1 MKTNA
6 YGNYDTYDDFVGGD
20 NASVTNSLYI
30 TNMMPKVYSKSI
42 SDKQSNTPV
51 EKQSYESNEL
61 QVKNQSEK
69 PLLKDFNE
77 QWAHYCKT
85 YKKLP
90 SIIPAKR
97 RIIVI
102 GDIHGDWDTLLD
114 FLVRASVI
122 NKNQPDVWIGGD
134 THIVQVGDQID
145 SRSRFD
151 NNYPDEHND
160 IKILNYLTKLHNE
173 AEKQQGAVYSLLGNH
188 ELMNVVGDFRYV
200 SDMGLRGFDT
210 DTKNSDIEVG
220 RNERKRQFA
229 PGNELS
235 KFLAC
240 TRQVAII
247 IGNNLFVHGGIVP
260 DISEKY
266 NITDINRLMT
276 LYLWNILHDKKDIED
291 YTNIFSNPRTSPL
304 WTRAFGNIGYR
315 YIKQNNYSMDT
326 HNAECNELLEPLL
339 KMYNVGKIFVGHT
352 VISSTVQ
359 LLCSGRVGFVDTGA
373 SKAFKNINSKYTG
386 NRTVVPGAQLL
397 EILNDKYNI
406 I

>member
-1 MKTNA
+1 MKINA
-6 YGNYDTYDDFVGGD
+6 YGNYDTYGNFVGGD
-20 NASVTNSLYI
+20 NESVASSLYI
-30 TNMMPKVYSKSI
+30 TNMLPKVYSKSI
-42 SDKQSNTPV
+42 PDKQTSETYV
-51 EKQSYESNEL
+51 KKQSYESSEL

-210 DTKNSDIEVG
+210 DTKNSDIEIG

-260 DISEKY
+260 AISEKY

-276 LYLWNILHDKKDIED
+276 LYLWNILHDKKDLED
-291 YTNIFSNPRTSPL
+291 YTNIFNNPETSPL

-315 YIKQNNYSMDT
+315 YIKQNNYSMDA
-326 HNAECNELLEPLL
+326 HNAECNKLLEPLL

-352 VISSTVQ
+352 VISPSVQ
-359 LLCSGRVGFVDTGA
+359 ILCNGRVGFVDTGA
-373 SKAFKNINSKYTG
+373 SKAFNNSKYTG